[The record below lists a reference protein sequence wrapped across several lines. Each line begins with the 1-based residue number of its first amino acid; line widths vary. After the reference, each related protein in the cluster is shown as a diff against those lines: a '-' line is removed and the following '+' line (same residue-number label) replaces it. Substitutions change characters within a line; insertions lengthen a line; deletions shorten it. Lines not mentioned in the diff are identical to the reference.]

1 MLFSAFFVPLQFKK
15 IVLMEMKRFCLAIL
29 MVMLSSVTYAQYV
42 TNGDGTTYTLR
53 SLSEIE
59 ESGVEYIYS
68 PYTMCSHIY
77 HLQKKI
83 TIDHRDK
90 FVMEDDVR
98 VEFFENV
105 VLVIEGESDFK
116 LTRGSTFIPYDDEKA
131 SGTSIR
137 LNSESDVT
145 FENCYFMTV
154 GLEKMGDGALNVRNC
169 HFTDHHGS
177 SAAALYFMDSGAPS
191 LIEGCYFANC
201 QKAAIGSSA
210 NASQPMTIR
219 SCTFSYNSAANNN
232 VPQINI
238 TAANKLLIEENTVYG
253 NPDNNMVGGIGI
265 SNFFQFES
273 DVEIRRCL
281 IQDNRY
287 GIGLVGPAD
296 NFYVSDCQL
305 LNNKYESNAMNGG
318 SGISL
323 YDPYQKTNAWLA
335 GNQIE
340 GNLWG
345 VTIIGCKDVCL
356 GNVDGITEQERGGNT
371 FKNNGNGGVLY
382 DLYNNSTLTVY
393 AQNNTWGVSSQTEE
407 QIESVIFHQH
417 DNASLGEVIFWPA
430 ANTAGIHNTEHK
442 AENNEPYYN
451 IYGVRRSTPVKGIN
465 IIHGKKVV
473 R

>member
-1 MLFSAFFVPLQFKK
+1 M
-15 IVLMEMKRFCLAIL
+15 MEMKRLYLAL
-29 MVMLSSVTYAQYV
+29 FMVMLCSMTYAQFH
-42 TNGDGTTYTLR
+42 TKGDGTTYTLK

-68 PYTMCSHIY
+68 PNSICPHIY
-77 HLQKKI
+77 HLQKNI
-83 TIDHRDK
+83 VIDAGDK

-105 VLVIEGESDFK
+105 MLTIEGESDFK
-116 LTRGSTFIPYDDEKA
+116 LTSGSLFVPYDDDKA

-137 LNSESDVT
+137 LNNTVDVT
-145 FENCYFMTV
+145 VENCSFAAV

-169 HFTDHHGS
+169 NFTNHHGS
-177 SAAALYFMDSGAPS
+177 SAAALYFIGSGAPS

-210 NASQPMTIR
+210 NASQSMSIR
-219 SCTFSYNSAANNN
+219 GCTFSYNGAANNN
-232 VPQINI
+232 TPQINI
-238 TAANKLLIEENTVYG
+238 TAANKLLIEECSVYG

-265 SNFFQFES
+265 SNFFQFDS
-273 DVEIRRCL
+273 DIEIKRCL

-305 LNNKYESNAMNGG
+305 LNNKYETNAMNGG

-371 FKNNGNGGVLY
+371 FKNNGNGGIFY

-393 AQNNTWGVSSQTEE
+393 AQNNTWGVSEQTQE
-407 QIESVIFHQH
+407 QIETVIFHKH
-417 DNASLGEVIFWPA
+417 DNASLGEVIYWPA
-430 ANTAGIHNTEHK
+430 ANTSGIRNTEHK
-442 AENNEPYYN
+442 AENCEPCDYYSIN
-451 IYGVRRSTPVKGIN
+451 GVRRSTPVKGIN